1 MPFRKPE
8 GSGASKMPGPL
19 LALLPTL
26 LPALTEVLDRVVPD
40 QAAAA
45 KAKLE
50 MEAKLLEAAT
60 QQAGQQAAI
69 NQVEA
74 ANASLFVSGWRPF
87 IGWVCGAGLAWA
99 FLLAPM
105 LAWLLPATGVVAA
118 LPVLQMD
125 YLLELVAAMLGLGAL
140 RSFEKLR
147 GVAAR

>member
-1 MPFRKPE
+1 M
-8 GSGASKMPGPL
+8 AGPL

-60 QQAGQQAAI
+60 AQASQQAEI
-69 NQVEA
+69 NKIEA
-74 ANASLFVSGWRPF
+74 QHASIFVSGWRPY
-87 IGWVCGAGLAWA
+87 IGWVCGMAIAWA
-99 FLLAPM
+99 FLVAPM
-105 LAWLLPATGVVAA
+105 LSWLLPLTGVVAA
-118 LPVLQMD
+118 VPPLQTEF
-125 YLLELVAAMLGLGAL
+125 LLELVFAMLGLGGL
-140 RSFEKLR
+140 RTFEKLK

>member
-1 MPFRKPE
+1 
-8 GSGASKMPGPL
+8 MPGPL
-19 LALLPTL
+19 LALLPSL
-26 LPALTEVLDRVVPD
+26 LPAITEVLDRVVPD

-60 QQAGQQAAI
+60 AQAGQQAAI

-74 ANASLFVSGWRPF
+74 EHASIFVSGWRPF

-105 LAWLLPATGVVAA
+105 LAWLLPATGVVAV
-118 LPVLQMD
+118 LPALQME
-125 YLLELVAAMLGLGAL
+125 YLLELVVAMLGLGAL
-140 RSFEKLR
+140 RSFEKMK
-147 GVAAR
+147 GVASR

>member
-1 MPFRKPE
+1 M
-8 GSGASKMPGPL
+8 AGPL

-26 LPALTEVLDRVVPD
+26 LPAITEVLDRVVPD

-50 MEAKLLEAAT
+50 METKLLEAAT
-60 QQAGQQAAI
+60 AQAGQQAAI

-74 ANASLFVSGWRPF
+74 GHMSIFVSGWRPF

-99 FLLAPM
+99 FVVAPM
-105 LAWLLPATGVVAA
+105 LGWLLPAAGVVAA
-118 LPVLQMD
+118 LPVLQME
-125 YLLELVAAMLGLGAL
+125 YLLELVVAMLGLGAL
-140 RSFEKLR
+140 RSFEKMR